1 MADNVP
7 LGMEFMRW
15 QSVPSLTNDTLG
27 RAGAVFL
34 VQKSGLQDFVNKL
47 GAKKPTPE
55 GSVPPVSVP
64 PNLQSDVGFGAN
76 PTGSGLGVNPN
87 MDQGGLSA
95 YRPPVTLP
103 TDAIPNPVGGGMPQG
118 APLPPADMSSISN
131 NLMDVNKILGLR
143 MLGGL

>member
-15 QSVPSLTNDTLG
+15 QSVPSLTGDMLG
-27 RAGAVFL
+27 KAALGLFAE
-34 VQKSGLQDFVNKL
+34 KSGLKDFLNQL
-47 GAKKPTPE
+47 GG
-55 GSVPPVSVP
+55 GSAPAEAVPPMSVP
-64 PNLQSDVGFGAN
+64 PNLQSDFGFGAN

-87 MDQGGLSA
+87 MARSGLSA